1 MLRFNRL
8 LCTAAVLAFAAC
20 SGDSPSPVA
29 PGEAPTREILDA
41 ARSPLVQGFYWLQ
54 PLVKQPAFSGTFD
67 PNVSPTVKVCELA
80 GPPPSTCT
88 ANVVAQFTKTAGTGG
103 QLVTVNTGGQ
113 NYQANWHTDLSNL
126 DAAKFYR
133 ISVFVGATELGHAD
147 VDPVNSGKELKN
159 VDTDE
164 LIPLLDGRTLPIKFR
179 IETGAGP
186 TQRAPVASG
195 DAYGTVENTT
205 LVVPDGATDLLAN
218 DDAGVPAATV
228 TSFGGGSLGG
238 AVTDHAAGSTASFG
252 SGGSLAVNADG
263 SFTFTPAS
271 GFSGSFSF
279 AYRISNAAGSS
290 DATVTL
296 TVAARPTAVDDGPA
310 AGSAPGDPFHA
321 PFNSALSLPAPGIL
335 QNDALGSPAA
345 TVASFGGGSL
355 GGTVADHA
363 AGSSAA
369 FAGGGSLA
377 VNADGSLVFTPAAG
391 FTGVFTFE
399 YRIANSVDSD
409 VALVTIAVGARPAA
423 VDDSYGPTLIGNVP
437 VNTASSTGF
446 TVRANDQGDGV
457 TLALTSVSN
466 GTVILDLATGTFSF
480 DPAPGYEGPAGFSY
494 SVTNGF
500 GTATASVSLQV
511 SGVIWFIDNGAAAGS
526 GTLSAPFSSIAAFN
540 AANDGA
546 GAHPAAGD
554 AVFIHESGTSYTGP
568 LALLDGQRVIGQD
581 ATGSLAALAG
591 LTPPADSP
599 VPATN
604 SANATVVNIVS
615 AANGIDLAQN
625 NALHGLRVGNTAGT
639 GIAGAGFGTLT
650 VSDVTVN
657 STGAALALSSGTLAA
672 DFKGVSSSGG
682 AVNVAL
688 TNVGGTADL
697 GTGALSGSTTAALQV
712 QGGSGALAYAGSI
725 ASTTGRSVA
734 VSGRSGGSVTL
745 SGAIDDA
752 GTGILV
758 KDNAGG
764 VIAFTGSSKAV
775 ATGASAGVTLASNTG
790 ATVQF
795 AGGGLAITTT
805 TGAGFTA
812 TGGGTVQVTGA
823 NNTIASAGGVALSV
837 VDTDIGASGITF
849 RSISANGGTSGIVLS
864 GTGTANGLN
873 VTGSG
878 AAGSGG
884 TIANTSGPGISLEG
898 TTSPSF
904 AWMVVQSTGGS
915 GIRGTGVVNF
925 TLAGSTVTGS
935 GSAADDANLDFF
947 ANAAPGTEN
956 NLSGAVS
963 ITGNTLSAPRH
974 HNVDIQNWSGTIG
987 SLNISGNVLTNTSTL
1002 SGSGIRVLALG
1013 SAGSVAKV
1021 TRATI
1026 DGNQINQVPSGVGL
1040 LVQCGNAAA
1049 GGPLGEC
1056 GVEGSATDVF
1066 AVTDNQV
1073 RGLSAASRIG
1083 AEGLVA
1089 TLNGRGRANF
1099 NVSGNDVRHTTGRAM
1114 VVTVFGQGRMTSTVT
1129 NNTVVANNAFGSTG
1143 IEVGADSTA
1152 GMPSFASYRA
1162 TVTGNNV
1169 SQTDGVGIYAIARGS
1184 SDTLGVKLQN
1194 NTVAAPLSGV
1204 RPGIRIDSGSALG
1217 NTTVCLNASGN
1228 TSAGSGGTA
1237 GMGVRKQGTNP
1248 AVNVFGISGIGTP
1261 TPTNAEVVAHLSAQ
1275 NPAGGGTLV
1284 LSGSGYGSCSLP

>member
-1 MLRFNRL
+1 MLRLNRI
-8 LCTAAVLAFAAC
+8 LCTAAVLVTAAC

-29 PGEAPTREILDA
+29 PADAPAREILDA
-41 ARSPLVQGFYWLQ
+41 SRSNLVQGFYWLA
-54 PLVKQPAFSGTFD
+54 PLVPQPTFSGTFD
-67 PNVSPTVKVCELA
+67 PNVSPTVQVCELA

-88 ANVVAQFTKTAGTGG
+88 ATIVAQFTKTAGTGG

-113 NYQANWHTDLSNL
+113 YYQANWHTDLSNL
-126 DAAKFYR
+126 DPAKYYR
-133 ISVFVGATELGHAD
+133 ITVFVNGTEFGHAD

-159 VDTDE
+159 VDTNE
-164 LIPLLDGRTLPIKFR
+164 LIPLVDGRTLPIKFR

-186 TQRAPVASG
+186 TQRAPVASA

-205 LVVPDGATDLLAN
+205 LTVPDGATDLLAN
-218 DDAGVPAATV
+218 DDAGIPAATLA
-228 TSFGGGSLGG
+228 SFGGGSLGG
-238 AVTDHAAGSTASFG
+238 AVTDHAAGSTATFG

-271 GFSGSFSF
+271 GFSGSFTF
-279 AYRISNAAGSS
+279 VYRISNAAGTS

-296 TVAARPTAVDDGPA
+296 SVAARPTAVDDAPA
-310 AGSAPGDPFHA
+310 AGSAPGDPYHA
-321 PFNSALSLPAPGIL
+321 PFNSALSLAAPGIL
-335 QNDALGSPAA
+335 QNDVLGSPAA

-355 GGTVADHA
+355 GGAVTDHA

-369 FAGGGSLA
+369 FGSGGSLA

-409 VALVTIAVGARPAA
+409 VGLVSIAVGARPAA
-423 VDDSYGPTLIGNVP
+423 ADDAYGPTLVGNVP

-446 TVRANDQGDGV
+446 SVRANDAGDGA

-466 GTVILDLATGTFSF
+466 GTVILDLVTGTFSF

-500 GTATASVSLQV
+500 GTVTASVSLNV

-526 GTLSAPFSSIAAFN
+526 GTLSAPFNSIAAFN

-554 AVFIHESGTSYTGP
+554 AVFIHESGSSYTGP

-581 ATGSLAALAG
+581 ATGTLASLSG
-591 LTPPADSP
+591 LTFPADSP

-625 NALHGLRVGNTAGT
+625 NALHGLRVGNTTGT

-650 VSDVTVN
+650 VSEVTVN
-657 STGAALALSSGTLAA
+657 STGPALALSGGTLAA

-688 TNVGGTADL
+688 TNVLGTGDL
-697 GTGALSGSTTAALQV
+697 GIGALSGSTSAALQV
-712 QGGSGALAYAGSI
+712 QGGSGTLAYAGTIS
-725 ASTTGRSVA
+725 STAGRSVA
-734 VSGRSGGSVTL
+734 VSGRTGGSVAL

-758 KDNAGG
+758 QNNTGG
-764 VIAFTGSSKAV
+764 LVAFTGASKAV
-775 ATGASAGVTLASNTG
+775 ATGANAGVTLSGNTG

-795 AGGGLAITTT
+795 AGGGLAVTTT
-805 TGAGFTA
+805 TGTGFSA

-823 NNTIASAGGVALSV
+823 NNTLASAGGVALSV
-837 VDTDIGASGITF
+837 VGTDIGASGITF
-849 RSISANGGTSGIVLS
+849 RSISASGGTGGIVLS

-878 AAGSGG
+878 TAGSGG

-904 AWMVVQSTGGS
+904 ASMAVQNTGGS
-915 GIRGTGVVNF
+915 GIKGTGVVNF
-925 TLAGSTVTGS
+925 TLVGSAITGS

-947 ANAAPGTEN
+947 ANTAAGTEN
-956 NLSGAVS
+956 NLSGTVTV
-963 ITGNTLSAPRH
+963 TGNTLSAPRH

-987 SLNISGNVLTNTSTL
+987 SLTIADNVLTNASTL
-1002 SGSGIRVLALG
+1002 GGSGIRIVAHG
-1013 SAGSVAKV
+1013 SAGSVAKI
-1021 TRATI
+1021 TRASV

-1049 GGPLGEC
+1049 AGPLGEC
-1056 GVEGSATDVF
+1056 GTEGSGTNVF
-1066 AVTDNQV
+1066 SVTNNQV

-1083 AEGLVA
+1083 AEGVVA
-1089 TLNGRGRANF
+1089 TLSGRGQANF

-1114 VVTVFGQGRMTSTVT
+1114 AVTVFGQGRMTSVVSG
-1129 NNTVVANNAFGSTG
+1129 NTVVANNAFGATG

-1152 GMPSFASYRA
+1152 GIASFASYHA
-1162 TVTGNNV
+1162 TVAGNNV

-1184 SDTLGVKLQN
+1184 SDTLRVKLQN

-1204 RPGIRIDSGSALG
+1204 RPGIRIDSGSPLG

-1237 GMGVRKQGTNP
+1237 GIGVRKQGSNP

-1261 TPTNAEVVAHLSAQ
+1261 TPTNADVVAHLNGQ
-1275 NPAGGGTLV
+1275 NPAGGGTVV
-1284 LSGSGYGSCSLP
+1284 LSGSGYASCSLP